1 MHDVSKFA
9 VQADGY
15 CSMLDSLIV
24 SDVIVYNSLVDQYE
38 VETIL
43 LVPTSTKACEIM
55 SDAGRVPR
63 NCKRAFTK
71 KCDQFYPDPNYRM
84 YAGYGNARVKY
95 FHVSMQ
101 DAVRY
106 L

>member
-1 MHDVSKFA
+1 MHDVNKF
-9 VQADGY
+9 VMQADGY

-24 SDVIVYNSLVDQYE
+24 SDVNVYNSLVDQCE

-43 LVPTSTKACEIM
+43 LIPTATEACEIM

-63 NCKRAFTK
+63 TFKRAITK
-71 KCDQFYPDPNYRM
+71 KLDQIYPDPNYRM
-84 YAGYGNARVKY
+84 YAGYINLRAKY
-95 FHVSMQ
+95 FHVNMQ
-101 DAVRY
+101 DAIRY